1 MAESKNTVLGARFT
15 VDEAAA
21 AETDGPGA
29 EQGEGLALTQVA
41 TPGHGKLTQGTEFEY
56 SAIASDNG
64 IAGMLSGEPGVV
76 FRGPAG
82 LYTVVLAKVSG
93 VHIQEGSITLPNDED
108 TVTLALFVNSALWAI
123 ADEGFSPEESMDTET
138 GVVFNISE
146 TPLALTEADVIRVVA
161 LGVEANEET
170 LDWDIGDEGVLEIK

>member
-1 MAESKNTVLGARFT
+1 MPQYKNTVLGARFT
-15 VDEAAA
+15 IDEAAA
-21 AETDGPGA
+21 AETDGPGV

-41 TPGHGKLTQGTEFEY
+41 TPSHGKITQGTEFEY
-56 SAIASDNG
+56 SATATDNG
-64 IAGMLSGEPGVV
+64 ITGNLTGEPGIVY
-76 FRGPAG
+76 RGPAG
-82 LYTVVLAKVSG
+82 LYTVVKARVTG

-123 ADEGFSPEESMDTET
+123 ADEGFSPDESMDTGT

-146 TPLALTEADVIRVVA
+146 TALALTEADVIRVVA
-161 LGVEANEET
+161 LGVEANTEV